1 MNFGKSRSIQLNNM
15 LKESLDRFTKAQ
27 YTKVKRSASTH
38 AESLTI
44 AVAELDRL
52 VALYKG
58 DHTAQ
63 TARLLRDSMDHWI
76 RRYHGYVIEGGIG
89 AHYSEVGVDPDH
101 CIFEHVIPAAKVRDM
116 LIQGVLT
123 TAQALNTPTC
133 FISPGNDQLLRKHQ
147 RVSSSPDYWQFF
159 RRYDVFAD
167 HVKFQTHDGQPID
180 CAQWTL
186 ADHFNFFKVDQ

>member
-1 MNFGKSRSIQLNNM
+1 MK
-15 LKESLDRFTKAQ
+15 LKENLDKFIKAD
-27 YTKVKRSASTH
+27 YTKVKRDQLTH
-38 AESLTI
+38 ADSFII
-44 AVAELDRL
+44 AVTELDRL
-52 VALYKG
+52 IALYKNKNSP
-58 DHTAQ
+58 Q

-89 AHYSEVGVDPDH
+89 AHYSQTGVDLKN

-133 FISPGNDQLLRKHQ
+133 FISKENDQLLREHK

-159 RRYDVFAD
+159 RRYDVFNNN
-167 HVKFQTHDGQPID
+167 VKFQTHNGRAISIST
-180 CAQWTL
+180 WTL
-186 ADHFNFFKVDQ
+186 QDHFEYFNIS

>member
-1 MNFGKSRSIQLNNM
+1 MKLQ
-15 LKESLDRFTKAQ
+15 ESLNKFTKAN
-27 YTKVKRSASTH
+27 YIKVRRSASTH
-38 AESLTI
+38 TESLTI

-52 VALYKG
+52 VVLYKNE
-58 DHTAQ
+58 HTPQ

-89 AHYSEVGVDPDH
+89 AHYSQLDVDLTN

-133 FISPGNDQLLRKHQ
+133 FISKSNDELLRKHK
-147 RVSSSPDYWQFF
+147 RTSSSPDYWQFF
-159 RRYDVFAD
+159 RRYNVFD
-167 HVKFQTHDGQPID
+167 TDTKFITHNGHPVDQD
-180 CAQWTL
+180 NWTL
-186 ADHFNFFKVDQ
+186 QDHFKLFGIV

>member
-1 MNFGKSRSIQLNNM
+1 VQFSKINLQ
-15 LKESLDRFTKAQ
+15 ESLDKFTKAD
-27 YTKVKRSASTH
+27 YTKVKRSKDTH

-52 VALYKG
+52 VALYKN
-58 DHTAQ
+58 DHAPQ

-76 RRYHGYVIEGGIG
+76 RRYHGYVIQGGIG
-89 AHYSEVGVDPDH
+89 AHYTQTGVDSKK

-133 FISPGNDQLLRKHQ
+133 FISKKNDQLLRKHK
-147 RVSSSPDYWQFF
+147 RTSSSPNYWRFF
-159 RRYDVFAD
+159 ERYDIFD
-167 HVKFQTHDGQPID
+167 TDTKFTTYNVQMID
-180 CAQWTL
+180 CSQWTL
-186 ADHFNFFKVDQ
+186 QDHFNLFGIL

>member
-1 MNFGKSRSIQLNNM
+1 MEQ
-15 LKESLDRFTKAQ
+15 LKESLDRFTKAN
-27 YTKVKRSASTH
+27 YTKVKRSEATH

-58 DHTAQ
+58 KHTPQ
-63 TARLLRDSMDHWI
+63 SARLLRDSMDHWI

-89 AHYSEVGVDPDH
+89 AHYSQVGVNLKN

-133 FISPGNDQLLRKHQ
+133 FISKENDQLLREHKL
-147 RVSSSPDYWQFF
+147 VSTSPDYWNFF
-159 RRYDVFAD
+159 KRYDVFDATY
-167 HVKFQTHDGQPID
+167 QTHDGTTID
-180 CAQWTL
+180 PLTWTL
-186 ADHFNFFKVDQ
+186 EKHYNYFEHLVI

>member
-1 MNFGKSRSIQLNNM
+1 MK
-15 LKESLDRFTKAQ
+15 LKEHLDKFTKED
-27 YTKVKRSASTH
+27 YDKVKRDQVTH
-38 AESLTI
+38 ADSFII
-44 AVAELDRL
+44 AVTELDRL
-52 VALYKG
+52 IALYKNKNSP
-58 DHTAQ
+58 Q

-89 AHYSEVGVDPDH
+89 AHYSQTGVDLKN

-133 FISPGNDQLLRKHQ
+133 FISKENDQLLRKHK

-159 RRYDVFAD
+159 RRYDVFNNN
-167 HVKFQTHDGQPID
+167 VKFQTHNGRAISIST
-180 CAQWTL
+180 WTL
-186 ADHFNFFKVDQ
+186 QDHFEYFNIS

>member
-1 MNFGKSRSIQLNNM
+1 MK
-15 LKESLDRFTKAQ
+15 LKENLDKFIKAD
-27 YTKVKRSASTH
+27 YTKVKRDQLTH
-38 AESLTI
+38 ADSFII
-44 AVAELDRL
+44 AVTELDRL
-52 VALYKG
+52 IALYK
-58 DHTAQ
+58 DKHSPQ

-89 AHYSEVGVDPDH
+89 AHYRQTGVDLKN

-133 FISPGNDQLLRKHQ
+133 FISKENDQLLREHK

-159 RRYDVFAD
+159 RRYDVFNNN
-167 HVKFQTHDGQPID
+167 VKFQTHNGRAISIST
-180 CAQWTL
+180 WTL
-186 ADHFNFFKVDQ
+186 QDHFEYFNIS

>member
-1 MNFGKSRSIQLNNM
+1 MEQ
-15 LKESLDRFTKAQ
+15 LKESLDRFTKAN
-27 YTKVKRSASTH
+27 YTKVKRSEATH

-44 AVAELDRL
+44 AVVELDRL

-58 DHTAQ
+58 KHTAQ

-89 AHYSEVGVDPDH
+89 AHYKQVGEDTRA

-123 TAQALNTPTC
+123 PTQALNTPTC
-133 FISPGNDQLLRKHQ
+133 FISKKNDQLLREHK
-147 RVSSSPDYWQFF
+147 RVSSSPNYWQFF
-159 RRYDVFAD
+159 KRYDVFASN
-167 HVKFQTHDGQPID
+167 VKFQTHNNQAID
-180 CAQWTL
+180 INTWTL
-186 ADHFNFFKVDQ
+186 QDHFKLFGIL

>member
-1 MNFGKSRSIQLNNM
+1 MK
-15 LKESLDRFTKAQ
+15 LKENLDKFNKAD
-27 YTKVKRSASTH
+27 YTKVKRDQLTH
-38 AESLTI
+38 ADSFII
-44 AVAELDRL
+44 AVTELDRL
-52 VALYKG
+52 IALYKNKNSP
-58 DHTAQ
+58 Q

-89 AHYSEVGVDPDH
+89 AHYSQTGVDLKN

-133 FISPGNDQLLRKHQ
+133 FISKENDQLLREHK

-159 RRYDVFAD
+159 RRYDVFNNN
-167 HVKFQTHDGQPID
+167 VKFQTHNGRAISIST
-180 CAQWTL
+180 WTL
-186 ADHFNFFKVDQ
+186 QDHFEYFNIS

>member
-1 MNFGKSRSIQLNNM
+1 M
-15 LKESLDRFTKAQ
+15 LKESLSKFTKAN
-27 YTKVKRSASTH
+27 YIKVKRSEATH

-52 VALYKG
+52 VKLYKG
-58 DHTAQ
+58 EHTPQ
-63 TARLLRDSMDHWI
+63 SARLLRDSMDHWI

-89 AHYSEVGVDPDH
+89 AHYIQVGVDLDD

-123 TAQALNTPTC
+123 TEQALNTPTC
-133 FISPGNDQLLRKHQ
+133 LISQLNDQLLREHK

-159 RRYDVFAD
+159 KRYNVFD
-167 HVKFQTHDGQPID
+167 TNTKFQTHNGNKININK
-180 CAQWTL
+180 WTL
-186 ADHFNFFKVDQ
+186 QDHFKFFGIA

>member
-1 MNFGKSRSIQLNNM
+1 MK
-15 LKESLDRFTKAQ
+15 LKESLDKFTKAN
-27 YTKVKRSASTH
+27 YIKVKRSEATH
-38 AESLTI
+38 SESLTI

-52 VALYKG
+52 VNLYKSE
-58 DHTAQ
+58 HTPQ
-63 TARLLRDSMDHWI
+63 SARLLRDSMDHWI

-89 AHYSEVGVDPDH
+89 AHYTEVGVDIKN

-133 FISPGNDQLLRKHQ
+133 FISKSNDELLRKHK

-159 RRYDVFAD
+159 RRYDVFD
-167 HVKFQTHDGQPID
+167 TDTQFWTHNGQPID
-180 CAQWTL
+180 RNTWTL
-186 ADHFNFFKVDQ
+186 QDHFTFFKI

>member
-1 MNFGKSRSIQLNNM
+1 MK
-15 LKESLDRFTKAQ
+15 LKESLDKFTKAN
-27 YTKVKRSASTH
+27 YIKVKRSEATH
-38 AESLTI
+38 SESLTI

-52 VALYKG
+52 VNLYKNE
-58 DHTAQ
+58 HTPQ
-63 TARLLRDSMDHWI
+63 SARLLRDSMDHWI

-89 AHYSEVGVDPDH
+89 AHYTEVGVDIKN

-133 FISPGNDQLLRKHQ
+133 FISKKNDQLLRKHK

-159 RRYDVFAD
+159 RRYDVFNNN
-167 HVKFQTHDGQPID
+167 VKFQTHNGQAISIST
-180 CAQWTL
+180 WTL
-186 ADHFNFFKVDQ
+186 QDHFKLFGIV

>member
-1 MNFGKSRSIQLNNM
+1 MNLQ
-15 LKESLDRFTKAQ
+15 ESLDKFTKDD
-27 YTKVKRSASTH
+27 YTKVKRSEATH

-52 VALYKG
+52 VALYKN
-58 DHTAQ
+58 DHTPQ

-76 RRYHGYVIEGGIG
+76 RRYHGYVIRGGIG
-89 AHYSEVGVDPDH
+89 AHYTQIGVDPKK

-133 FISPGNDQLLRKHQ
+133 FISKKNDQLLRKHK
-147 RVSSSPDYWQFF
+147 RTSSSPTYWKFF
-159 RRYDVFAD
+159 ERYDIFD
-167 HVKFQTHDGQPID
+167 QNTKFTTYNGQMID
-180 CAQWTL
+180 CSRWTL
-186 ADHFNFFKVDQ
+186 QDHFNMFGIS